1 MFGEDIPA
9 DDVDS
14 VSTQTE
20 ADRALAELKN
30 CSGKVNKPCAPRSF
44 QPRTDPYS
52 QTAVSDHSQADRLV
66 DSRRTLPHQRCVLIG
81 APHTSNWD
89 FPLMLMVV
97 LKLELRVFWMGKH
110 TLFPFPFGWLMKWL
124 GGIPIDRSASHNMVS
139 ETVRQYA
146 ENDELV
152 VLIPP
157 EGTHAKG
164 QAVEEWFLSHLA
176 NNAKVPILL
185 GYVDANKKQAG
196 FADFYSPSGD
206 YRQGHGKSEHS
217 TPIRPA

>member
-1 MFGEDIPA
+1 MRTTVFSTPVLTPFLRLLSRIILKLIGWSTRGEP
-9 DDVDS
+9 
-14 VSTQTE
+14 
-20 ADRALAELKN
+20 LL
-30 CSGKVNKPCAPRSF
+30 
-44 QPRTDPYS
+44 
-52 QTAVSDHSQADRLV
+52 
-66 DSRRTLPHQRCVLIG
+66 HQRCVLIG

-124 GGIPIDRSASHNMVS
+124 GGIPIDRSASHNMVN

-157 EGTHAKG
+157 EGTRSKVKQWKSGFYHI
-164 QAVEEWFLSHLA
+164 A
-176 NNAKVPILL
+176 NNAHVPILL
-185 GYVDANKKQAG
+185 GYVDAGKKEAG
-196 FADFYSPSGD
+196 FADFYTPSGD
-206 YRQGHGKSEHS
+206 FDRDMAE
-217 TPIRPA
+217 IRAFYANKTGLIAKNS